1 MVSSS
6 LSYISAVTLDGL
18 MKTLHNLVYYINEFV
33 GLQEALLYANI
44 EVGTSIFPDKAISCY
59 NYTAS
64 Y

>member
-1 MVSSS
+1 MVSSR
-6 LSYISAVTLDGL
+6 LSYISAATLDGL

-44 EVGTSIFPDKAISCY
+44 EVRTSIFPDKAISCY
-59 NYTAS
+59 NYRAS